1 MGVAHRLSPMS
12 STLVFA
18 CIAVTVLIT
27 SFISGILGMAGG
39 MILMGVLL
47 ALLPL
52 PAAMMLHGIT
62 QMASNGWRAWLWR
75 EQVNWRVF
83 RGYALGAL
91 LAVTAFI
98 AVQIVVSKA
107 VAYILLGLTPFVS
120 FALPKRLALNVD
132 HPGHPFF
139 CGAICTGLQL
149 LAGVSGPLL
158 DVFFVQSKLD
168 RRGVVATKAMSQTL
182 GHLIKILYFGGI
194 ALLSSGA
201 ATTLSL
207 PLIAACVVLAFTGTT
222 LSKRVLEKMS
232 DANFRRWTQW
242 TVMTMG
248 VVYLASGVWMMA
260 GAGRV

>member
-1 MGVAHRLSPMS
+1 MSPAI
-12 STLVFA
+12 VFV

-47 ALLPL
+47 ALMPL

-91 LAVTAFI
+91 LAMLAFI

-120 FALPKRLALNVD
+120 FALPKRFALNVD
-132 HPGHPFF
+132 HPGHPLF
-139 CGAICTGLQL
+139 CGAICTALQL

-182 GHLIKILYFGGI
+182 GHLIKIVYFGGI
-194 ALLSSGA
+194 AVMTATSSGVVA
-201 ATTLSL
+201 GLSMT
-207 PLIAACVVLAFTGTT
+207 LIAACVVLAFAGTT
-222 LSKRVLEKMS
+222 LSKSVLEKIS
-232 DANFRRWTQW
+232 DVNFRRWTQW

-248 VVYLASGVWMMA
+248 VIYLGSGIWLLT
-260 GAGRV
+260 GAARA